1 MLDKFDDSEIMKGQ
15 MILVPAGFGRIERKD
30 LDAPPTIEQLSSAVG
45 GEIEHVPYFNFFI
58 DSDLEWKPCI
68 VFCNENGKLR
78 GLEANPR
85 ITTLWQAL
93 HRWPVMDIIVGPAVI
108 LTGTSAL
115 MSAL

>member
-1 MLDKFDDSEIMKGQ
+1 MFLAHNNFVHFHCKKVYKSTFS
-15 MILVPAGFGRIERKD
+15 
-30 LDAPPTIEQLSSAVG
+30 
-45 GEIEHVPYFNFFI
+45 FNFFI

-108 LTGTSAL
+108 LTGTSAF